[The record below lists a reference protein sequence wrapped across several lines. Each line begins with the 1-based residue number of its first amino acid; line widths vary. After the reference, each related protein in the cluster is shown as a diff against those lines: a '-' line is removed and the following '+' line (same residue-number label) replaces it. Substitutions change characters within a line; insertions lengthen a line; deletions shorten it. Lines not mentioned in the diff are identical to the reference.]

1 MDDNELDR
9 LFGNE
14 PEDTASDTE
23 AEKEKTPGK
32 ESSDESAEVKGF
44 VVSQYEGPEED
55 SGEDEDGEEADEDA
69 EPEEDGESE
78 QEAEESGEDEEVSD
92 EEESEDEEIEEF
104 LRKKKTASISDQIK
118 SLPPELKALLVSDVL
133 KRKDD
138 E

>member
-78 QEAEESGEDEEVSD
+78 QEAEKSGEDEEVSD
-92 EEESEDEEIEEF
+92 EEYD
-104 LRKKKTASISDQIK
+104 K
-118 SLPPELKALLVSDVL
+118 LP
-133 KRKDD
+133 
-138 E
+138 